1 MSDKNPKNKILTIPN
16 ILSFVRIGLIPFIV
30 WLYLAKERYE
40 AALFVLIASGL
51 TDVVDGFIARHFNMI
66 SDFGKIIDP
75 IADKL
80 TQASVLFC
88 LVFRF
93 EYMLIPLILL
103 VVKEIYAGITGL
115 ITVRITGKVMSSL
128 WHGKLATVLLYFT
141 MALHMIWFDIPYT
154 VSLVLIALCSA
165 AMLASTV
172 MYDIRNKRA
181 LKEQKK
187 TA

>member
-1 MSDKNPKNKILTIPN
+1 MSDKNPRNKILTIPN
-16 ILSFVRIGLIPFIV
+16 ILSFVRIGLIPFIM

-51 TDVVDGFIARHFNMI
+51 TDVVDGFIARRFNMI
-66 SDFGKIIDP
+66 SDLMNSRD
-75 IADKL
+75 L
-80 TQASVLFC
+80 VLS
-88 LVFRF
+88 
-93 EYMLIPLILL
+93 ML
-103 VVKEIYAGITGL
+103 KEIYAGITGL

-141 MALHMIWFDIPYT
+141 MAVHMIWFDIPYT
-154 VSLVLIALCSA
+154 VSLVLVALCSA
-165 AMLASTV
+165 VMLASAV